1 MIKKIFP
8 YVKKYRVYALLSPA
22 MMICEAYINIVIPLI
37 MGKIVNEGIMEKNS
51 PLILRLG
58 LIMIGLA
65 LLAAAVGGVT
75 TWLSATAGYGTATEL
90 RNQAYQCIQ
99 TYSFNDLDRM
109 KIPSLITRLTTDTDT
124 FAQILIMTLR
134 IAVRGPFVLIFAL
147 VFAMKKDLLMALI
160 FFVVIPAMA
169 IGMVIIF
176 KSAYPFFEELRKRT
190 DGVNSVVQE
199 ELTGIR
205 VIKAFNR
212 QTFAEERFGKVNQAY
227 LKTSLEA
234 IRRIL
239 RMGPLMNGMIC
250 LCMILVLFFGG
261 RGIDQGKMDPGT
273 LIIFISYTGQILMA
287 VMMISMYVINAI
299 YAVASIHRIFEVID
313 LVPDQKVPLEAV
325 KEVKDGSVV
334 FDHVVFRYPG
344 FKEPVLNDISLQI
357 PAGARIGIIGSTGSS
372 KSTLIQMIPRLY
384 DAEKGQVLVGGVDV
398 NDYDPKTLR
407 DAISYVFQENILV
420 SGTIRSN
427 LYWGNPKATEG
438 EMILALKAA
447 QAWEFVK
454 EYPELLDAPVA
465 QAGANFSGGQKQRLT
480 IARALLK
487 KPKILI
493 FDDAASALDMETD
506 ERLRQS
512 IQESFSGITVF
523 MVSQRVASIKDFDQ
537 IIVMEEGRVE
547 SFGPHQE
554 LMEKSPIY
562 REIVQCQKGG
572 LSQ

>member
-37 MGKIVNEGIMEKNS
+37 MGKIVNEGIMAKNS
-51 PLILRLG
+51 PLILRFG

-65 LLAAAVGGVT
+65 FLAAAVGGVT

-384 DAEKGQVLVGGVDV
+384 DVEKGQVLVGGVDV
-398 NDYDPKTLR
+398 KDYDPKTLR

-523 MVSQRVASIKDFDQ
+523 MVSQRIASIKDFDQ

>member
-37 MGKIVNEGIMEKNS
+37 MGKIVNEGIMAKNS
-51 PLILRLG
+51 PLILRFG

-65 LLAAAVGGVT
+65 FLAAAVGGVT

-261 RGIDQGKMDPGT
+261 WGIDQGKMDPGT

-398 NDYDPKTLR
+398 KDYDPKPLR

-523 MVSQRVASIKDFDQ
+523 MVSQRIASIKDFDQ

-562 REIVQCQKGG
+562 REIAQCQKGG